1 MYHLKKNVPV
11 EDDIELLDAS
21 GKVVRTIH
29 VSICMDKL
37 LGRYNET
44 INALKSAEIA
54 IDPKDEQSL
63 EAYGQIVVQLLRLI
77 FGADADVILAHYDGR
92 YLEMLDN
99 IMPYIFHTI
108 GPELRKPS
116 RHRMDALQAARVCR
130 CTRPSRTSWSTRARS
145 TAYTHPLTAFWQLW
159 RL

>member
-1 MYHLKKNVPV
+1 MYQLKKDVPF
-11 EDDIELLDAS
+11 EDDIELLDES

-29 VSICMDKL
+29 VSLCLDKL

-44 INALKSAEIA
+44 VNALKAAEIA

-63 EAYGQIVVQLLRLI
+63 EAYGKIVMQLLRLI
-77 FGADADVILAHYDGR
+77 FGADADVILAHYEGR

-108 GPELRKPS
+108 GPELRKLS
-116 RHRMDALQAARVCR
+116 RQRMDTLKAARV
-130 CTRPSRTSWSTRARS
+130 
-145 TAYTHPLTAFWQLW
+145 
-159 RL
+159 

>member
-1 MYHLKKNVPV
+1 MYQLKKDVPF
-11 EDDIELLDAS
+11 EDDIELLDES
-21 GKVVRTIH
+21 GNVVRTIH
-29 VSICMDKL
+29 ISLCLDKL

-44 INALKSAEIA
+44 INALKAAEIA

-63 EAYGQIVVQLLRLI
+63 EAYGQIVMQLLRLI

-108 GPELRKPS
+108 GPELRKLS
-116 RHRMDALQAARVCR
+116 RQRMDALKAAR
-130 CTRPSRTSWSTRARS
+130 A
-145 TAYTHPLTAFWQLW
+145 
-159 RL
+159 

>member
-1 MYHLKKNVPV
+1 MYQLKKNVPF
-11 EDDIELLDAS
+11 EDDIELLDES

-29 VSICMDKL
+29 VSLCMNKL

-44 INALKSAEIA
+44 VNALKAAEIA

-63 EAYGQIVVQLLRLI
+63 EAYGQIVMQLLRLI
-77 FGADADVILAHYDGR
+77 FGADADVILAHYEGR

-108 GPELRKPS
+108 GPELRKQS
-116 RHRMDALQAARVCR
+116 RQRMDALKAAR
-130 CTRPSRTSWSTRARS
+130 A
-145 TAYTHPLTAFWQLW
+145 
-159 RL
+159 

>member
-1 MYHLKKNVPV
+1 MYQLKKNVPF
-11 EDDIELLDAS
+11 EDDIELLDES

-29 VSICMDKL
+29 VSLCMNKL

-44 INALKSAEIA
+44 INALKAAEVA

-63 EAYGQIVVQLLRLI
+63 EAYGQIAMQLLRLI
-77 FGADADVILAHYDGR
+77 FGADADVILAHYEGR

-108 GPELRKPS
+108 GPELRKLS
-116 RHRMDALQAARVCR
+116 RQRMDALKAAR
-130 CTRPSRTSWSTRARS
+130 A
-145 TAYTHPLTAFWQLW
+145 
-159 RL
+159 

>member
-1 MYHLKKNVPV
+1 MYQLKKNVPF
-11 EDDIELLDAS
+11 EDDIELLDES

-44 INALKSAEIA
+44 VNALKAAEIA

-63 EAYGQIVVQLLRLI
+63 EAYGQIVMQLLRLI
-77 FGADADVILAHYDGR
+77 FGADADVILAHYEGR
-92 YLEMLDN
+92 YLEMLDH

-108 GPELRKPS
+108 GPELRKLS
-116 RHRMDALQAARVCR
+116 RQRMDALKAARV
-130 CTRPSRTSWSTRARS
+130 
-145 TAYTHPLTAFWQLW
+145 
-159 RL
+159 

>member
-1 MYHLKKNVPV
+1 MYQLKKNVPF
-11 EDDIELLDAS
+11 EDDIELLDES

-29 VSICMDKL
+29 ISLCMNKL

-44 INALKSAEIA
+44 VNALKAAEIA

-63 EAYGQIVVQLLRLI
+63 EAYGQIVMQLLRLI
-77 FGADADVILAHYDGR
+77 FGADADVILAHYEGR

-108 GPELRKPS
+108 GPELRKLS
-116 RHRMDALQAARVCR
+116 RQRLDALTSARV
-130 CTRPSRTSWSTRARS
+130 
-145 TAYTHPLTAFWQLW
+145 
-159 RL
+159 

>member
-1 MYHLKKNVPV
+1 MYQLKKDVPF
-11 EDDIELLDAS
+11 EDDIELLDES

-29 VSICMDKL
+29 ISLCMNKL

-44 INALKSAEIA
+44 INALKAAEIA

-63 EAYGQIVVQLLRLI
+63 EAYGQIVMQLLRLI
-77 FGADADVILAHYDGR
+77 FGADADAILAHYEGR

-108 GPELRKPS
+108 GPELRKLS
-116 RHRMDALQAARVCR
+116 RQRMDALKAAR
-130 CTRPSRTSWSTRARS
+130 A
-145 TAYTHPLTAFWQLW
+145 
-159 RL
+159 

>member
-1 MYHLKKNVPV
+1 MYQLKKDVPF
-11 EDDIELLDAS
+11 EDDIELLDES

-29 VSICMDKL
+29 VSLCVNKL

-44 INALKSAEIA
+44 VNALKAAEIA

-63 EAYGQIVVQLLRLI
+63 EAYGKIVMQLLRLI
-77 FGADADVILAHYDGR
+77 FGADADVILAHYEGR

-108 GPELRKPS
+108 GPELRKLS
-116 RHRMDALQAARVCR
+116 RQRMDALKAARV
-130 CTRPSRTSWSTRARS
+130 
-145 TAYTHPLTAFWQLW
+145 
-159 RL
+159 

>member
-1 MYHLKKNVPV
+1 MYQLKKDVPF
-11 EDDIELLDAS
+11 EDDIELLDES

-29 VSICMDKL
+29 ISLCMNKL

-44 INALKSAEIA
+44 VNALKSAEIA

-63 EAYGQIVVQLLRLI
+63 EAYGKIVMQLLRLI
-77 FGADADVILAHYDGR
+77 FGADADVILAHYEGR

-108 GPELRKPS
+108 GPELRKLS
-116 RHRMDALQAARVCR
+116 RQRMDALKAAR
-130 CTRPSRTSWSTRARS
+130 T
-145 TAYTHPLTAFWQLW
+145 
-159 RL
+159 

>member
-1 MYHLKKNVPV
+1 MYQLKKNVPF
-11 EDDIELLDAS
+11 EDDIELLDES

-29 VSICMDKL
+29 VSLCMNKL

-44 INALKSAEIA
+44 VNALKAAEVA

-63 EAYGQIVVQLLRLI
+63 EVYGQTVMQLLRLI
-77 FGADADVILAHYDGR
+77 FGADADVILAHYEGR

-108 GPELRKPS
+108 GPELRKLS
-116 RHRMDALQAARVCR
+116 RRRMDAMKAARV
-130 CTRPSRTSWSTRARS
+130 
-145 TAYTHPLTAFWQLW
+145 
-159 RL
+159 

>member
-1 MYHLKKNVPV
+1 MYQLKKSAPF
-11 EDDIELLDAS
+11 EDDIELLDES

-29 VSICMDKL
+29 ISLCLDKL

-44 INALKSAEIA
+44 INALKAAEIA

-63 EAYGQIVVQLLRLI
+63 EAYGQIVMQLLRLI
-77 FGADADVILAHYDGR
+77 FGADADVILAHYEGR

-108 GPELRKPS
+108 GPELRKLS
-116 RHRMDALQAARVCR
+116 RQRMDALKAAR
-130 CTRPSRTSWSTRARS
+130 A
-145 TAYTHPLTAFWQLW
+145 
-159 RL
+159 

>member
-1 MYHLKKNVPV
+1 MYQLKKSVPF
-11 EDDIELLDAS
+11 EDDIELLDES

-29 VSICMDKL
+29 VSLCLDKL

-44 INALKSAEIA
+44 VNALKAAEIA

-63 EAYGQIVVQLLRLI
+63 EAYGQIVMQLLRLI
-77 FGADADVILAHYDGR
+77 FGDDADVILAHYDGR

-108 GPELRKPS
+108 GPELRKLS
-116 RHRMDALQAARVCR
+116 RQRMDAMKAARV
-130 CTRPSRTSWSTRARS
+130 
-145 TAYTHPLTAFWQLW
+145 
-159 RL
+159 

>member
-1 MYHLKKNVPV
+1 MYQLKKNVPF
-11 EDDIELLDAS
+11 EDDIELLDES

-29 VSICMDKL
+29 VSLCMNKL

-44 INALKSAEIA
+44 VNALKAAEIA

-63 EAYGQIVVQLLRLI
+63 EAYGKIVMQLLRLI
-77 FGADADVILAHYDGR
+77 FGDDADVILSHYDGR

-108 GPELRKPS
+108 GPELRKLS
-116 RHRMDALQAARVCR
+116 RQRMDALKAARV
-130 CTRPSRTSWSTRARS
+130 
-145 TAYTHPLTAFWQLW
+145 
-159 RL
+159 

>member
-1 MYHLKKNVPV
+1 MYQLKKNVPF
-11 EDDIELLDAS
+11 EDDIELLDES

-29 VSICMDKL
+29 VSLCMNKL

-44 INALKSAEIA
+44 VNALKAAEVA

-63 EAYGQIVVQLLRLI
+63 EAYGQIVMQLLRLI
-77 FGADADVILAHYDGR
+77 FGDDADVILAHYEGR

-108 GPELRKPS
+108 GPELRKLS
-116 RHRMDALQAARVCR
+116 RQRMDALKAAR
-130 CTRPSRTSWSTRARS
+130 A
-145 TAYTHPLTAFWQLW
+145 
-159 RL
+159 